1 MSKQSNTLLAVILTI
16 ALLLCSLPGIAE
28 GDETLL
34 KLNRSLARWGMVLT
48 AMTAGQAVDLLEAGA
63 DDPSGLLA
71 EFANIDYFAPD
82 KIIFAYLDSDE
93 ASQARKA
100 LNVAENSDIA
110 PALAQYVNRQFS
122 EAYAEAAADVVP
134 EPLEFSEILALTT
147 IVVLPYGKHIAVIC
161 EGRISLIIS
170 TPEISRA
177 LDANAIQ
184 ATAEELGVEGVG
196 VRIYESEDISQ
207 LDLGASWSGTGYN
220 TRLEKCITAS
230 QTRFETLFPHM
241 IGSPYSNPDMVKDV
255 LYSYLRKAESPA
267 QLQVTCREF
276 VPQMMETYEAE
287 NVLELMQSNCDN
299 MRPFDYEAAAP
310 VDFSFDEDG
319 EEVSF
324 APGNTFLFV
333 VRRQYP
339 NFENTE
345 IYDDPIT
352 TLDMISE
359 AFLPISAIPG
369 SVESADYIILC
380 NIVWG
385 PEHYTM
391 NDTTLFYPNMR
402 ITIHE
407 NGSGKLVRDLGNHL
421 RKLKGTVVVQNKVN
435 YYSTLRS
442 QVFEMLQPVLEE
454 IQGSPRSSMG

>member
-1 MSKQSNTLLAVILTI
+1 MSKKPNNLIAIILAIF
-16 ALLLCSLPGIAE
+16 LLLCSLPGIAE
-28 GDETLL
+28 GDDTML
-34 KLNRSLARWGMVLT
+34 KMDRNFARWGMTLA
-48 AMTAGQAVDLLEAGA
+48 AMTAGRAVDLLEADA

-71 EFANIDYFAPD
+71 EFANIDFFAPD
-82 KIIFAYLDSDE
+82 KIIFAFLDSDE
-93 ASQARKA
+93 AAQARKA
-100 LNVAENSDIA
+100 LNVAENTDIA
-110 PALAQYVNRQFS
+110 PAFAKYVNEQFS
-122 EAYAEAAADVVP
+122 VAYAEAAADVIP
-134 EPLEFSEILALTT
+134 DPLKLSEKYAMTT

-161 EGRISLIIS
+161 EGQIALIIS
-170 TPEISRA
+170 TPEVSRA
-177 LDANAIQ
+177 LDSDSIQ
-184 ATAEELGVEGVG
+184 SAADELGVEGVG
-196 VRIYESEDISQ
+196 VRVYESEDISQ
-207 LDLGASWSGTGYN
+207 LDIGASWSGSGYN
-220 TRLEKCITAS
+220 TQLEKCITAS
-230 QTRFETLFPHM
+230 QERFEKLFPHM

-255 LYSYLRKAESPA
+255 LYSYLRKAESPGE
-267 QLQVTCREF
+267 LQATCRELI
-276 VPQMMETYEAE
+276 PQMMETYEAE

-310 VDFSFDEDG
+310 VDFSLDEDG

-324 APGNTFLFV
+324 APENTFLFV

-359 AFLPISAIPG
+359 AFLPISAIPD

-380 NIVWG
+380 DIVWG

-407 NGSGKLVRDLGNHL
+407 NESGKQVRDLGSHL

-454 IQGSPRSSMG
+454 IQPR